1 MYMMMYTDDVAQ
13 RYSIADARTS
23 LPTIVDQA
31 EAGQAVELTR
41 RGEAVAVVISLR
53 EFERLRGDRPR
64 FGDVYKAFLE
74 KYSLADVGLDADFAA
89 AARDTRA
96 GRRVSL

>member
-1 MYMMMYTDDVAQ
+1 MYITMYIDVMSK

-31 EAGQAVELTR
+31 EAGQRVELTR
-41 RGEAVAVVISLR
+41 RGKPVAVVVSLR

-64 FGDVYKAFLE
+64 FSDAYKNFLDT
-74 KYSLADVGLDADFAA
+74 YSLDEIGLDDDFAA
-89 AARDTRA
+89 SMRDKGT
-96 GRRVSL
+96 GRKVSL

>member
-1 MYMMMYTDDVAQ
+1 MSQ

-31 EAGQAVELTR
+31 EAGQRVELTR
-41 RGEAVAVVISLR
+41 RGKPVAVVVSLR

-64 FGDVYKAFLE
+64 FSDAYRTFLA
-74 KYSLADVGLDADFAA
+74 KYSLKEVGFDDDFAA
-89 AARDTRA
+89 STRDKGT
-96 GRRVSL
+96 GRKVSL